1 MKKRKKLKFAAL
13 AALAISVVFGVS
25 SLSAATAL
33 GGNKCENP
41 GSKIRTNNSRYVCSP
56 EGATNTWRRV
66 TGTGTISNLVEVLKG
81 VSILNTAIT
90 AADLK
95 STLGGTDQYTLFAP
109 TNAAFNSLPPGLLEK
124 LLKPENQ
131 AQLRQ
136 LLLHHAVA
144 SRLTTRTMLQTRLQT
159 ASGDSIELRARA
171 GWTLE
176 GAQVR
181 FGDVMAS
188 NGVIHIINS
197 VLIPPTFDPNTLK

>member
-1 MKKRKKLKFAAL
+1 M
-13 AALAISVVFGVS
+13 
-25 SLSAATAL
+25 
-33 GGNKCENP
+33 
-41 GSKIRTNNSRYVCSP
+41 
-56 EGATNTWRRV
+56 
-66 TGTGTISNLVEVLKG
+66 KG

-131 AQLRQ
+131 PQLRQ

-144 SRLTTRTMLQTRLQT
+144 SRITTRTMLRTRLQT

-176 GAQVR
+176 GVQVR

-188 NGVIHIINS
+188 NGVIHIINK